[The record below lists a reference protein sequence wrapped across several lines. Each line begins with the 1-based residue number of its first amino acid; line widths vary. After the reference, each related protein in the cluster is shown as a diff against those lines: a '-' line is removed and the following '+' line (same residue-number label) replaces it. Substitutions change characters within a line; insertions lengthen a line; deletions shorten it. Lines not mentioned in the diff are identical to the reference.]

1 MEDYSGGHMS
11 SEGEDFDLI
20 GIVTSSTAR
29 TREISTEA
37 YEYLISLCDDKL
49 LKRLTRSQA
58 KDIAGEL
65 LGKMGLVDDE

>member
-1 MEDYSGGHMS
+1 MS

-20 GIVTSSTAR
+20 SIVTNSTVK

-49 LKRLTRSQA
+49 VQRLTRSQA
-58 KDIAGEL
+58 RDIAGEL
-65 LGKMGLVDDE
+65 LRKLDLVDDE